1 MTERFLPIVKLETG
15 KTYTIKT
22 YFNQVN
28 FELYKGKRIIKKNEI
43 EIGGHGELEGKVLN
57 IMNKLSDTLEEKP
70 ELNPLITTIYINE
83 DGTIKYLKRK

>member
-1 MTERFLPIVKLETG
+1 MIERPPIVKLETG

-28 FELYKGKRIIKKNEI
+28 FELYKGKRTIKKNEI

-57 IMNKLSDTLEEKP
+57 IMNKLSDMLEEKP
-70 ELNPLITTIYINE
+70 ELNPLITTVYIKE
-83 DGTIKYLKRK
+83 DGTIKWA